1 MAKLVEQ
8 TYGEALF
15 QTAMEGNQVDAFL
28 EEVELIQTV
37 LEQNPEWDRLMKH
50 PKISKQEK
58 VEIMKGAFAGRISR
72 EMTGFLELILT
83 KERYGHL
90 QDIFRY
96 FTLKVKEEKKIG
108 TAYVTTPMELS
119 EVRRA
124 DIQAK
129 LLETTP
135 YLTMEMHYDVD
146 PSLIGGMVIRI
157 KDRVVDSSIRTKLAD
172 MKRELL
178 QIQLG

>member
-15 QTAMEGNQVDAFL
+15 QTAMEANQVDAFL
-28 EEVELIQTV
+28 EEVNLIQTV
-37 LEQNPEWDRLMKH
+37 LKQNPEWDSLMKH

-58 VEIMKGAFAGRISR
+58 VEIMKGAFAGRISK
-72 EMTGFLELILT
+72 EMTGFLELILV
-83 KERYGHL
+83 KERYGQL
-90 QDIFRY
+90 QEVFRY
-96 FTLKVKEEKKIG
+96 FTEKVKEEKKIG

-119 EVRRA
+119 ESRKA

-129 LLETTP
+129 LLGTTP
-135 YLTMEMHYDVD
+135 YLTMEMHYAVD

-157 KDRVVDSSIRTKLAD
+157 KDRVLDSSIRTKLAD

>member
-15 QTAMEGNQVDAFL
+15 QTTMEANRADAFL
-28 EEVELIQTV
+28 EEVKLIRTV
-37 LEQNPEWDRLMKH
+37 LRQNPEWDRLMKH

-58 VEIMKGAFAGRISR
+58 VEMMKGAFSGRISR
-72 EMTGFLELILT
+72 EMTGFLELILI
-83 KERYGHL
+83 KERYGQL

-96 FTLKVKEEKKIG
+96 FTEKVKDEKKIG
-108 TAYVTTPMELS
+108 TAYVTTPVELS
-119 EVRRA
+119 EVRKA
-124 DIQAK
+124 DIQAR
-129 LLETTP
+129 LLDTTP
-135 YLTMEMHYDVD
+135 YLTMEMHYAVD

>member
-15 QTAMEGNQVDAFL
+15 QTAMEKNQLDAFM
-28 EEVELIQTV
+28 EEVQLIQTV

-58 VEIMKGAFAGRISR
+58 VEVMKGAFSGRISR

-83 KERYGHL
+83 KERYDYL
-90 QDIFRY
+90 RDIFRY

-119 EVRRA
+119 EIRKS
-124 DIQAK
+124 DIQDR
-129 LLETTP
+129 LLKTTP
-135 YLTMEMHYDVD
+135 YLTMEMHYQVD

>member
-15 QTAMEGNQVDAFL
+15 QTAMELNQLDAFL
-28 EEVELIQTV
+28 EEINLIQTV

-58 VEIMKGAFAGRISR
+58 VEIMRGAFAGRISR
-72 EMTGFLELILT
+72 EMTGFLELILV
-83 KERYGHL
+83 KERYGQL
-90 QDIFRY
+90 QAVFRY
-96 FTLKVKEEKKIG
+96 FIEKVKEEKKIG

-119 EVRRA
+119 EIRKS
-124 DIQAK
+124 DIQDK
-129 LLETTP
+129 LLATTP
-135 YLTMEMHYDVD
+135 YLTMEMHYSVD

>member
-15 QTAMEGNQVDAFL
+15 QTAMEANQVDAFL

-37 LEQNPEWDRLMKH
+37 LKRNPEWDRLMKH
-50 PKISKQEK
+50 PKITKQEK
-58 VEIMKGAFAGRISR
+58 VEIMRGAFAGRISK
-72 EMTGFLELILT
+72 EMTGFLELILV
-83 KERYGHL
+83 KERYGQL
-90 QDIFRY
+90 QAVFQY
-96 FTLKVKEEKKIG
+96 FTEKVKEEKKIG

-119 EVRRA
+119 EIRKS
-124 DIQAK
+124 DIQGK
-129 LLETTP
+129 LLATTP
-135 YLTMEMHYDVD
+135 YLTMEMHYSVD

>member
-15 QTAMEGNQVDAFL
+15 QTAMEKNQLDAFMD
-28 EEVELIQTV
+28 EVQLIQTV

-58 VEIMKGAFAGRISR
+58 VEVMKGAFSGRISR

-83 KERYGHL
+83 KERYDHL
-90 QDIFRY
+90 RDIFRY

-119 EVRRA
+119 EIRKS
-124 DIQAK
+124 DIQDR
-129 LLETTP
+129 LLKTTP
-135 YLTMEMHYDVD
+135 YLTMEMHYEVD
-146 PSLIGGMVIRI
+146 PTLIGGIMIRI
-157 KDRVVDSSIRTKLAD
+157 KDRVVDSSIRTKLAE

>member
-15 QTAMEGNQVDAFL
+15 QTAMEKNQLDAFM
-28 EEVELIQTV
+28 EEVKLIQTV

-58 VEIMKGAFAGRISR
+58 VEVMKGAFSGRISR

-83 KERYGHL
+83 KERYDHL
-90 QDIFRY
+90 RDIFRY

-119 EVRRA
+119 EIRKS
-124 DIQAK
+124 DIQDR
-129 LLETTP
+129 LLKTTP